1 MNPPIS
7 DGFAEF
13 RRGFAPQRLQASNS
27 RRGMHDVMAYP
38 TTPKRPTLRR
48 PGMPRPVAALFAVV
62 ALSALA
68 GCATKTPD
76 AALAG
81 GATSSGDPHAM
92 AAMEGHAMAMA
103 PAWQVG
109 QWWTHHWYFSP
120 QDTTGFTVK
129 AIVVANETGG
139 LRLATDDR
147 LDAASHASF
156 YFHDQGVM
164 GQGADWAVRDFDGA
178 FQFPW
183 YSFPLHDGKTWTGHE
198 ENLDFNLQK
207 VSQDLTLTAH
217 AINGTPGAFD
227 IEARTSD
234 GVRARYDYQPSIG
247 WFSQYMAFDPKD
259 PDPTHFNVKMVDEA
273 HGTGWTGTYYTAK
286 ADFLL
291 DSLTVVAPPG
301 GVVQDDLKTSFTVTS
316 THTDVLAIPFAFAA
330 AGGANTELVAPDGRH
345 WESYVVGDQD
355 GNSVQ
360 QAQPGLLFVPAAAG
374 DWRCATAG
382 AGVFAFGGGC
392 LAWGVTVAGSTL

>member
-1 MNPPIS
+1 
-7 DGFAEF
+7 
-13 RRGFAPQRLQASNS
+13 
-27 RRGMHDVMAYP
+27 
-38 TTPKRPTLRR
+38 
-48 PGMPRPVAALFAVV
+48 MPRPVAALFAVV